1 MSITKISPSVVDFD
15 DSITISTADNTS
27 QLILTS
33 TDADA
38 NVGPVLELY
47 RNSSSPADNDVL
59 GTIFFYGE
67 DGAGNKTEYA
77 RIESGTDDVSNGA
90 EAGSL
95 TVFTNNADTLTNNRF
110 EINST
115 GLVINESSGDFD
127 FRVESNGNANMLFV
141 DAGNDRVGIGV
152 QPSGATFHVVSSG
165 SGVKARFSDNT
176 SETLDIGI
184 TSDSHAY
191 FNQPNSGPIA
201 FEIGGS
207 EVARFTSNGLAMT
220 NTKGIDFSATGDGSG
235 TDSSE
240 LLDDYEEGTWTPVLS
255 GLSTAGTF
263 SAGTGTAGRYI
274 KIGKLCY
281 VAVSIRNSTLSS
293 ASGTLKISGLPYA
306 TYDNNLF
313 SMSSALMMHNFDFNI
328 NRIQAFYAA
337 NDFLYGI
344 ESIDGGAWTDW
355 GVTNSSA
362 LYLQMTCMYEVDE

>member
-1 MSITKISPSVVDFD
+1 
-15 DSITISTADNTS
+15 
-27 QLILTS
+27 
-33 TDADA
+33 
-38 NVGPVLELY
+38 
-47 RNSSSPADNDVL
+47 
-59 GTIFFYGE
+59 
-67 DGAGNKTEYA
+67 
-77 RIESGTDDVSNGA
+77 
-90 EAGSL
+90 
-95 TVFTNNADTLTNNRF
+95 
-110 EINST
+110 
-115 GLVINESSGDFD
+115 
-127 FRVESNGNANMLFV
+127 
-141 DAGNDRVGIGV
+141 
-152 QPSGATFHVVSSG
+152 
-165 SGVKARFSDNT
+165 
-176 SETLDIGI
+176 TLDIGI